1 MDHFNKQAVK
11 NLIVLKS
18 DLIVS
23 KYFLAAAEKDTDD
36 ATVAEQLFPPGKVSD
51 LQQRLEKKQRGN
63 QPSEAMIGKFT
74 SL

>member
-1 MDHFNKQAVK
+1 M
-11 NLIVLKS
+11 
-18 DLIVS
+18 VS
-23 KYFLAAAEKDTDD
+23 KYLPAAAEKDTDD

-74 SL
+74 SH

>member
-1 MDHFNKQAVK
+1 M
-11 NLIVLKS
+11 IVLKS
-18 DLIVS
+18 DLIVL
-23 KYFLAAAEKDTDD
+23 KYLLAAAEKDTDD

>member
-1 MDHFNKQAVK
+1 MDHFDKQAVK

-23 KYFLAAAEKDTDD
+23 KYLLAAAEKDTDD